1 MKVSRLGRSGIVLF
15 FVLFFAL
22 FGARFLLSTSAKP
35 KPAAPGY
42 HLLKTVSLPPAPG
55 NSEYFDY
62 ITVDADA
69 RRVYITH
76 GTEVVVLNADDYT
89 VVGKISGFQRCH
101 GVVIVKGVGKG
112 YITDGDAQ
120 KVVVFDPKTLK
131 ITGEIKTQ
139 NDVDSLIYEP
149 ATKHVLTFNASS
161 KNSTVIDPV
170 KDAVITNIDLGQGV
184 EFPAVDGKGMVY
196 DNGREKSE
204 VIAIDAR
211 TNTVKAN
218 WPAAPAAQLFALGM
232 DQKNR
237 RVFSG
242 GRDPQMM
249 VMIDASNGK
258 VLQSV
263 PVTAGVDAIIF
274 EHSTNLVFASTRE
287 GMVHIYHEDS
297 PDKITEVET
306 VKTEYGAK
314 TMQID
319 TKTHNFFSS
328 TSDFDPPAA
337 PTEKVPH
344 PLPRSKPGNFRVLVY
359 GR

>member
-1 MKVSRLGRSGIVLF
+1 MKFSGLGRIGV
-15 FVLFFAL
+15 AL
-22 FGARFLLSTSAKP
+22 FGVCLFLGTSAQP
-35 KPAAPGY
+35 RPAAPGY
-42 HLLKTVSLPPAPG
+42 HLIKTISLPPAPG
-55 NSEYFDY
+55 NLEYFDY

-76 GTEVVVLNADDYT
+76 GTEVVVLNADDYS
-89 VVGKISGFQRCH
+89 VVGKIGGFQRNH

-131 ITGEIKTQ
+131 ITGEIKVQ
-139 NDVDSLIYEP
+139 QDVDSLIYEP
-149 ATKHVLTFNASS
+149 ATKHVFTFNATS
-161 KNSTVIDPV
+161 KNTTVIDPV

-196 DNGREKSE
+196 DNGRGKGE

-218 WPAAPAAQLFALGM
+218 WSAAPAAQLFALGM

-237 RVFSG
+237 RIFSG
-242 GRDPQMM
+242 GRDPQFM
-249 VMIDASNGK
+249 VMIDASSGK
-258 VLQSV
+258 VVQSV
-263 PVTAGVDAIIF
+263 TITAGVDAIIF
-274 EHSTNLVFASTRE
+274 ELSTNLLFASTRE

-297 PDKITEVET
+297 PQKITEVET
-306 VKTEYGAK
+306 LKTEYGAK

-319 TKTHNFFSS
+319 PKTHNIFLS
-328 TSDFDPPAA
+328 TSDFNPPAA
-337 PTEKVPH
+337 PTEKVSH
-344 PLPRSKPGNFRVLVY
+344 PLPTSKQGNFRMLVY